1 MWWTLVPA
9 KFPDS
14 ALPSMDLPPRVIP
27 VLDFEPGPAPQE
39 HRAATLQ
46 STRMQCASS
55 FPSASQAL
63 PLGWYVRSSF
73 LSGSLCEISLK
84 ILSRTTIIVISGTIM
99 SLRGRWASLR
109 ILLFTRHH
117 RGEELP
123 ASSVLIQ
130 LNRLAQLDDFSTSL
144 T

>member
-63 PLGWYVRSSF
+63 PLGWSVRSSF
-73 LSGSLCEISLK
+73 SPVLFARSLLKSFPEPRSWLSAARLCLYAAVG
-84 ILSRTTIIVISGTIM
+84 LVAN
-99 SLRGRWASLR
+99 LAV
-109 ILLFTRHH
+109 H
-117 RGEELP
+117 P
-123 ASSVLIQ
+123 ASPW
-130 LNRLAQLDDFSTSL
+130 
-144 T
+144 